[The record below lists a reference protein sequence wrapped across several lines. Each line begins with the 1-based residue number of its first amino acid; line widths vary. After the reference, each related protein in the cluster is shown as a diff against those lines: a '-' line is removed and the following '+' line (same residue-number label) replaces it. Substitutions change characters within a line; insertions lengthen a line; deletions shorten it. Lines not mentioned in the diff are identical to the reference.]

1 MRKLIGTSL
10 AVLGIV
16 AAPGVARAQGVGH
29 NMGNQPTEG
38 VRFGVGAGL
47 ILPMGNYSTGDG
59 VGFHAL
65 GLVQMP
71 LPNSP
76 VHLRADLMFAQT
88 SHKSP
93 ASGSTRLIGGTVDA
107 LYHFGDRAGSLR
119 PYVLGGLGYYNAHES
134 VSGTSSSNIA
144 FDLGG
149 GVLFGLGATMHGF
162 AELRYI
168 SVQTSGGA
176 TAFIPITVG
185 LMFTGN

>member
-10 AVLGIV
+10 AILGIMAV
-16 AAPGVARAQGVGH
+16 PGVARAQGVGR

-47 ILPMGNYSTGDG
+47 ILPMGNYDDG

-76 VHLRADLMFAQT
+76 VHLRADVMFAQT
-88 SHKSP
+88 SHKGG
-93 ASGSTRLIGGTVDA
+93 SGSTRLIGGTVDA
-107 LYHFGDRAGSLR
+107 LYHFGERAASLR

-185 LMFTGN
+185 LMFSGN